1 MIALINYDHTIR
13 LIDQSKIQ
21 IKHQINVP
29 ELIAEYIPDRSIV
42 VWNGL
47 VPESGPHRIHDIVDA
62 LEGYERVILDCGS
75 DRCKDI
81 LDNFQTDLPCYAT
94 SDIITYY
101 KNNTSRVKFFPTD
114 LVHLYTVCHT
124 LGNFELPNSER
135 THKFSCLNANQ
146 WSHRSLTYL
155 ALSKKPYF
163 KDMIFSWGRKTYQ
176 EQQVE
181 DAINDIVLT
190 DEEKDEIDA
199 LPKWISTHEQ
209 RRTGNDRSTEHP
221 AFMNAC
227 LNVVTETQ
235 SRVDTPSVTEKT
247 FKPILAG
254 QFFVLIGQPGC
265 IQFLRDMGIDCFDD
279 IIDHSYDEILD
290 DRQRIAEAINELDRL
305 ETLDLFG
312 LHRRCR
318 DRFEANLDVINNDGF
333 LELPL
338 EFDK

>member
-1 MIALINYDHTIR
+1 MIALINHDQTIH

-21 IKHQINVP
+21 IQHQIWSP
-29 ELIAEYIPDRSIV
+29 ELIAKYIPDRSII
-42 VWNGL
+42 VWDGL
-47 VPESGPHRIHDIVDA
+47 VPESGRHNINGIVNS

-75 DRCKDI
+75 SSRCEKV

-94 SDIITYY
+94 TGIVAYY
-101 KNNTSRVKFFPTD
+101 RNNTARVKFFPTD
-114 LVHLYTVCHT
+114 LVHLSQF
-124 LGNFELPNSER
+124 GNFELPNSER

-146 WSHRSLTYL
+146 WSHRLLTYL

-181 DAINDIVLT
+181 DVINDIVLT
-190 DEEKDEIDA
+190 DAEKDEIND

-209 RRTGNDRSTEHP
+209 RRSGNDRTTQHP
-221 AFMNAC
+221 AFLNAC
-227 LNVVTETQ
+227 LNVITETQ